1 MNKPKILVCAALAL
15 ASIGVTS
22 GVQAQQPPAA
32 PAAPAALVAPAA
44 GGQGR

>member
-32 PAAPAALVAPAA
+32 RRRHNCRKRLT
-44 GGQGR
+44 